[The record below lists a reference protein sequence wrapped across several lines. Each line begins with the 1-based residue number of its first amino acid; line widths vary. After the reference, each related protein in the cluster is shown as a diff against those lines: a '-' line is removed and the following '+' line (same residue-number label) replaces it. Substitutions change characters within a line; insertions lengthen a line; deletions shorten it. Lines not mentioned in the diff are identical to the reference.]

1 MATTHAAAGGGS
13 ATKTITTQF
22 RGSVLASDSK
32 MPVLVVTKKATSQV
46 NISKS
51 SDEDIETARRKGDN
65 KCARDL
71 IE

>member
-1 MATTHAAAGGGS
+1 MAATHAAAG
-13 ATKTITTQF
+13 APKTITTQF

-51 SDEDIETARRKGDN
+51 SDEDIQTARRKGDN
-65 KCARDL
+65 ECARDL